1 MKKTF
6 LLIGTLAVASL
17 LSSCS
22 TEAETAE
29 TAQHETVTEET
40 PSTEKMEEETANTE
54 LETIKLEQTHG
65 AFTTESLEL
74 EAGKEYNFEV
84 TNNAGRPAAFV
95 LVKAED
101 ASTQSISLNDVT
113 AGTYNKIQFQFGIS
127 KANNLED
134 YLVSTVDNQSMFWPE
149 QMEAEGV
156 VSAPAHNGAR
166 EVLAPPPPSA

>member
-22 TEAETAE
+22 TEAETTE

-101 ASTQSISLNDVT
+101 AET
-113 AGTYNKIQFQFGIS
+113 AKTDFKSVIIGDAALAGL
-127 KANNLED
+127 LED
-134 YLVSTVDNQSMFWPE
+134 GQTGTSTGTVKLDAGEYVYFCPVNETPQYTIT
-149 QMEAEGV
+149 V
-156 VSAPAHNGAR
+156 K
-166 EVLAPPPPSA
+166 

>member
-6 LLIGTLAVASL
+6 LLIGTLAIASI

-22 TEAETAE
+22 KEEKKEVAET
-29 TAQHETVTEET
+29 THHETVVEETPTPEKTEET
-40 PSTEKMEEETANTE
+40 TAHTAV
-54 LETIKLEQTHG
+54 ETIKLEQTHG

-101 ASTQSISLNDVT
+101 AETAKTDFKSVIIGDAALAGLLEDGQTGTST
-113 AGTYNKIQFQFGIS
+113 GTV
-127 KANNLED
+127 NLEAGE
-134 YLVSTVDNQSMFWPE
+134 YVYFCPVNETPQYKITVK
-149 QMEAEGV
+149 
-156 VSAPAHNGAR
+156 
-166 EVLAPPPPSA
+166 